1 MYEFIKMTD
10 KPDNLANSRRSKKPS
25 ILLDQVNSDLFYNK
39 VILESLI
46 KTRDLL
52 KNKRDLMIMR

>member
-1 MYEFIKMTD
+1 MTD